1 MDWYVTV
8 CFINLLQESS
18 EKQAELERSLREKRA
33 IESELE
39 RIYKEG
45 ILQGGRDSSEF
56 NDLTLRA
63 CNAEKNLDEAQ
74 LKIDSLSN
82 QLRRMEMM

>member
-1 MDWYVTV
+1 MFLGCFV
-8 CFINLLQESS
+8 CVQESS
-18 EKQAELERSLREKRA
+18 EKQAELERAVREKRA
-33 IESELE
+33 VETELE
-39 RIYKEG
+39 KVYKEG
-45 ILQGGRDSSEF
+45 IMQGGRDGLEF

-82 QLRRMEMM
+82 QIRRMEIM